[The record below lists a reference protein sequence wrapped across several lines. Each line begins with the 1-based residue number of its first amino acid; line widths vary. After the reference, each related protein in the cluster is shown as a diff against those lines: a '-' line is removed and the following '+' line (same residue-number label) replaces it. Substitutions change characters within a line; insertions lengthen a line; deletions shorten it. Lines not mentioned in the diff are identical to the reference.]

1 MSNELDDF
9 IKYRLDVSRET
20 IDRLCKFED
29 IVLKW
34 NPKIN
39 LIAKSETNKIW
50 IRHIHD
56 SLRILSLLDSKNITN
71 LF

>member
-56 SLRILSLLDSKNITN
+56 SLRILSLLDSKNIYYK
-71 LF
+71 F